1 MKTTLFS
8 IAFLLIV
15 AARSEASPSQ
25 GAPRI
30 VISSESPALRLQN
43 VHIDP
48 HDGKVRGTA
57 YLNFGYAAAGSPH
70 VHVFALDGSGKIVY
84 EGCDKLSRDLLAPHP
99 RLHKGR
105 DSFSTSL
112 PANLNQI
119 TTIEVVA
126 SSGHDNCKMD
136 DDRLFKLSVFK
147 SDCWKILKL
156 STRYAI
162 TRSPAP
168 SWSAP

>member
-8 IAFLLIV
+8 IVFLLII
-15 AARSEASPSQ
+15 AARSGASPSQ

-57 YLNFGYAAAGSPH
+57 FLNFGYSAPGLPH
-70 VHVFALDGSGKIVY
+70 VHVYAFNGSGKIVY
-84 EGCDKLSRDLLAPHP
+84 QGCDKLSRELLAPHP
-99 RLHKGR
+99 RLRKGR
-105 DSFSTSL
+105 DSFSASL
-112 PANLNQI
+112 PANLSGI
-119 TTIEVVA
+119 TNIKVVA

-136 DDRLFKLSVFK
+136 DNHIFKLF
-147 SDCWKILKL
+147 
-156 STRYAI
+156 
-162 TRSPAP
+162 
-168 SWSAP
+168 

>member
-8 IAFLLIV
+8 IVFLLLI
-15 AARSEASPSQ
+15 AARYGASPSQ
-25 GAPRI
+25 GAPPRI
-30 VISSESPALRLQN
+30 VIWSESPALRLQN

-57 YLNFGYAAAGSPH
+57 YVNFGYAAPGFPH
-70 VHVFALDGSGKIVY
+70 VHVYALDGSGKIVY
-84 EGCDKLSRDLLAPHP
+84 EGCDKLSRDLLAPYP

-105 DSFSTSL
+105 DGFSASL

-119 TTIEVVA
+119 TTIKVVA

-136 DDRLFKLSVFK
+136 DNRLFKLF
-147 SDCWKILKL
+147 
-156 STRYAI
+156 
-162 TRSPAP
+162 
-168 SWSAP
+168 